1 MDWIEIFCMY
11 NMLFCSV
18 LSIISTFSNCI
29 FTQNPMAFKR
39 SAVRSRLTAFLDLL
53 ILVVMVLSA
62 VSLLA
67 MALMFLVKNK
77 KVTRFCFY
85 LVVALGIYMGYVGV
99 RINWPGFLPQV
110 ILAVLMALTGIG
122 ALALERLSKDSGR
135 KLLIAKIAASIAL
148 VVGMFNAFA

>member
-1 MDWIEIFCMY
+1 
-11 NMLFCSV
+11 
-18 LSIISTFSNCI
+18 
-29 FTQNPMAFKR
+29 
-39 SAVRSRLTAFLDLL
+39 
-53 ILVVMVLSA
+53 
-62 VSLLA
+62 
-67 MALMFLVKNK
+67 
-77 KVTRFCFY
+77 
-85 LVVALGIYMGYVGV
+85 MGYVGA